1 MPLVLKFWQP
11 AWEKGLVKAHELERK
26 EELNKFFWDGTVFSE
41 INIISTLKKTTLW
54 KIKEGSRYQGK
65 LYIEKGELQWMNL
78 DLDR

>member
-41 INIISTLKKTTLW
+41 IN
-54 KIKEGSRYQGK
+54 
-65 LYIEKGELQWMNL
+65 N
-78 DLDR
+78 